1 MLKPV
6 YLTCML
12 MLPIAVF
19 AQTAIGITSYD
30 VQTNNGAKHRLHVNP
45 DGTISAAWTGSMD
58 YTGALTFADR
68 GMFYNHYE
76 AAMWGAWPAARVE
89 PVKTGFGELI
99 RVDDH
104 EVMLSHDGVL
114 GIQLFANTT
123 IGGTAFTELAG
134 SDDIPGFWPSAYCP
148 DGTNDIYVI
157 NANANPPTELR
168 FSRSDD
174 GGATWS
180 VLNSTL
186 PFLTV
191 ADGFPGLNSGL
202 YQGAETYQ
210 IAVYGSDVY
219 VLVGMVNSD
228 LLLLHSASNGAVG
241 TWTSQ
246 VLVDNPLVAW
256 NGLTQ
261 TDTNG
266 DFITDVIET
275 TDGYYN
281 MFIDDAGSVHVFAGY
296 VKVFNDGIGAF
307 WSYNW
312 QNAMKMWYWHTGMA
326 GASLIDLT
334 LDWDNTDGLGDP
346 VAGIGAFRSH
356 YRNPG
361 LTSMPGACIDNATGK
376 LYLLYTMP
384 IEYTDDFGDPTN
396 LSAQSRRDI
405 FGVASEDGGMTWSA
419 PVNMTNSAESG
430 KENVFLTVYPRYE
443 LARIH
448 TLWQE
453 DLLPGTAIT
462 DFDPVDTN
470 YIMYRSLIDA
480 DFGEIVAVC
489 NAATAPTGV
498 GISDLTPTSATLNW
512 DAVDLAD
519 HYVVS
524 FWNAAAPGTIGRVR
538 PTANMYMM
546 EEGVLDPETTYGF
559 QVRTVCY
566 DAGEKSPY
574 SDIFYFTT
582 PPLRTGDLLQQIALY
597 PNPTTGMLN
606 LNLSGVA
613 AGELDIHVINAVGA
627 EVYTE
632 HITVQDNSM
641 VHTINLQGNASGL
654 YHVMI
659 SSATETQV
667 KSVIIE

>member
-1 MLKPV
+1 MLKPIT
-6 YLTCML
+6 LACML
-12 MLPIAVF
+12 LVPITF
-19 AQTAIGITSYD
+19 FGQTAIGITSYD
-30 VQTNNGAKHRLHVNP
+30 VQTNNGAKHRIHVNP

-68 GMFYNHYE
+68 GMFYNHY
-76 AAMWGAWPAARVE
+76 AGGLWGAWPAARVE

-114 GIQLFANTT
+114 GIQLFANAT
-123 IGGTAFTELAG
+123 IGGTSFTELAG

-148 DGTNDIYVI
+148 NGTNDLYVI

-174 GGATWS
+174 GGVTWS
-180 VLNSTL
+180 VLNSVL
-186 PFLTV
+186 PFLTI
-191 ADGFPGLNSGL
+191 ADGFPGLSSGL

-210 IAVYGSDVY
+210 IAVYGTDVY

-228 LLLLHSASNGAVG
+228 LLLLHSPSNGAIG
-241 TWTSQ
+241 TWTST

-266 DFITDVIET
+266 DFVTDVIET

-281 MFIDDAGSVHVFAGY
+281 MFIDDAGTVHVFAGY

-312 QNAMKMWYWHTGMA
+312 QDAQKMWYWHSGMGA
-326 GASLIDLT
+326 ASLIDLT

-361 LTSMPGACIDNATGK
+361 LTSMPGACVDNATGK
-376 LYLLYTMP
+376 IYLLYTMP

-405 FGVASEDGGMTWSA
+405 FGVASEDGGVTWSA
-419 PVNMTNSAESG
+419 PVNMTNSAEAG
-430 KENVFLTVYPRYE
+430 KENVYPSVYARYE

-448 TLWQE
+448 MVWQE

-462 DFDPVDTN
+462 DFDVVDTN
-470 YIMYRSLIDA
+470 YIMYRPLIDP
-480 DFGEIVAVC
+480 DFGVVEVC
-489 NAATAPTGV
+489 NAATGPVGLGV
-498 GISDLTPTSATLNW
+498 TDLTATSATLTW

-519 HYVVS
+519 QYVVI
-524 FWNAAAPGTIGRVR
+524 FWNTALPANIGRQR
-538 PTANMYMM
+538 PTTNEYVM
-546 EEGVLDPETTYGF
+546 EAGVLEPGNTYAF
-559 QVRTVCY
+559 RVKTVCY
-566 DAGEKSPY
+566 EEGEVSPS
-574 SDIFYFTT
+574 SDTYFFTT
-582 PPLRTGDLLQQIALY
+582 PLRAGELQHQIQVY
-597 PNPTTGMLN
+597 PNPSAGLVN
-606 LNLSGVA
+606 LNLSN
-613 AGELDIHVINAVGA
+613 LSQQDITISVMNSVGA
-627 EVYTE
+627 LIQSEQLT
-632 HITVQDNSM
+632 ITDSGL
-641 VHTINLQGNASGL
+641 VHTLDLQDVPSGL
-654 YHVMI
+654 YYVMI
-659 SSATETQV
+659 SGNSISEV
-667 KSVIIE
+667 KSIVIE